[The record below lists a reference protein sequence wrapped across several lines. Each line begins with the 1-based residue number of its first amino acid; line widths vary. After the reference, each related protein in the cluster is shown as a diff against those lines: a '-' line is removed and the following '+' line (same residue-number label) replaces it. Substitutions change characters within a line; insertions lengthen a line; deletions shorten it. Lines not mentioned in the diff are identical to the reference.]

1 MELDNLIPFL
11 VRWIHL
17 FAGVVWIGILYYFNF
32 VQTEYF
38 KSQTRRRKPRR
49 YQSYSLMHS
58 NGFAM
63 AH

>member
-1 MELDNLIPFL
+1 MELDNLVPFL

-38 KSQTRRRKPRR
+38 KVADPAAKASAISK
-49 YQSYSLMHS
+49 LK
-58 NGFAM
+58 
-63 AH
+63 

>member
-1 MELDNLIPFL
+1 MELDNLVPFL

-38 KSQTRRRKPRR
+38 KVADPAAK
-49 YQSYSLMHS
+49 
-58 NGFAM
+58 GFRDIETST
-63 AH
+63 